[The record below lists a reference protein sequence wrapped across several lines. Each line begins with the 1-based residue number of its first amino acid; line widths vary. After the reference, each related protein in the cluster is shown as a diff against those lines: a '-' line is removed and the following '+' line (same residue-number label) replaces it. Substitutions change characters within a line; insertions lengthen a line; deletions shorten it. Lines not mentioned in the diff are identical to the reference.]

1 RRRHTRLQGDWSSD
15 VCSSDLLVLG
25 GVLLYF
31 GFKVLGGAALL
42 VLAGADSSA
51 VRYCRILLLGKG
63 LQEECE
69 HAVAGDVGEGDQFKG
84 RSEERRVGKECR
96 AVWCVYH

>member
-1 RRRHTRLQGDWSSD
+1 MILHRAAFLIFG
-15 VCSSDLLVLG
+15 LVLG

-69 HAVAGDVGEGDQFKG
+69 HAVAGDVGEG
-84 RSEERRVGKECR
+84 
-96 AVWCVYH
+96 